1 MPRLRVGVIYG
12 GRSSEHEV
20 SVASAAAVFANLDA
34 ARYETVPI
42 HIGRDGRWSLPERPP
57 LEASA
62 RVQIAGAR
70 RPAGE
75 AGGEAGDG
83 TGAPVEAHLSAHPR
97 RDTIVTIRRGG
108 AGAPTGAGGP
118 DPGAH
123 LDAAHPE
130 AGAPA
135 GADGP
140 DADARPDA
148 GGHAAGDAHPAIV
161 GGLPLDV
168 VFPVVH
174 GPYGE
179 DGTLQGLLELANV
192 PYVGAG
198 VLGSAVAMDK
208 AVAKTLLAARGLP
221 QVAHR
226 VVAGADWDAGAERVV
241 ARIEAELPYPVF
253 VKPCN
258 LGSSI
263 GVSKAADADELGR
276 ALALARE
283 FDRKL
288 LVEAAVPGAREIECA
303 VLGNDAPEV
312 SVPGEIVPAG
322 DFYDYDAKYL
332 DDDAELVIPARLPAA
347 RAEAVR
353 EMAAE
358 AFRAVEGAGMARVD
372 FLLAA
377 DGDRIY
383 VNEVNTI
390 PGFTEISMYAKL
402 WEASG
407 LPYGR
412 LLDRLIELAQAR
424 HAAKQRLRTS
434 VTA

>member
-1 MPRLRVGVIYG
+1 MQRLRVGVIYG

-20 SVASAAAVFANLDA
+20 SVASAAAVLGHLDP
-34 ARYETVPI
+34 ARYEAVPI
-42 HIGRDGRWSLPERPP
+42 RIDRDGRWSLPRRPP

-62 RVQIAGAR
+62 RAVIEGAR
-70 RPAGE
+70 RPGEGVADGAGASPDE
-75 AGGEAGDG
+75 APA
-83 TGAPVEAHLSAHPR
+83 EAHPVAHPR
-97 RDTIVTIRRGG
+97 RDTIVTTRREG
-108 AGAPTGAGGP
+108 TAGGP
-118 DPGAH
+118 GRHPGAGRV
-123 LDAAHPE
+123 DETAAHP
-130 AGAPA
+130 AKAA
-135 GADGP
+135 
-140 DADARPDA
+140 
-148 GGHAAGDAHPAIV
+148 HAATVAE
-161 GGLPLDV
+161 LPLDV

-198 VLGSAVAMDK
+198 VLGSSVAMDK

-221 QVAHR
+221 QVDHC
-226 VVAGADWDAGAERVV
+226 VVAGPEWDADPGRVV
-241 ARIEAELPYPVF
+241 ARVEAALPYPVF

-263 GVSKAADADELGR
+263 GVSKAASGEELRRG
-276 ALALARE
+276 LARARE

-288 LVEAAVPGAREIECA
+288 LVEAAVADAREIECA
-303 VLGNDAPEV
+303 VLGNDTPEV
-312 SVPGEIVPAG
+312 SVPGEIVPTG
-322 DFYDYDAKYL
+322 DFYDFDAKYL
-332 DDDAELVIPARLPAA
+332 DDDPELIIPARLPAA
-347 RAEAVR
+347 RADAVR

-372 FLLAA
+372 FLLSAA
-377 DGDRIY
+377 DDRIY

-390 PGFTEISMYAKL
+390 PGFTTISMYAKL

-407 LPYGR
+407 RPYGA
-412 LLDRLIELAQAR
+412 LLDRLIELALAR

-434 VTA
+434 VTD

>member
-1 MPRLRVGVIYG
+1 MQRLRVGVIFG

-20 SVASAAAVFANLDA
+20 SVASAAAVLAHLDP
-34 ARYETVPI
+34 ARYEPVPI
-42 HIGRDGRWSLPERPP
+42 HIDRGGRWSLPERPP
-57 LEASA
+57 LESSA
-62 RVQIAGAR
+62 RAVIEGARGPGAGAAEG
-70 RPAGE
+70 AGPGPDE
-75 AGGEAGDG
+75 
-83 TGAPVEAHLSAHPR
+83 APVEAHLVAHPR
-97 RDTIVTIRRGG
+97 RDTIVTIRRESAGRGAGRRDGDGASGAGRDGAGAGG
-108 AGAPTGAGGP
+108 AGGG
-118 DPGAH
+118 G
-123 LDAAHPE
+123 
-130 AGAPA
+130 
-135 GADGP
+135 
-140 DADARPDA
+140 
-148 GGHAAGDAHPAIV
+148 AHPATV
-161 GGLPLDV
+161 AGLALDV

-208 AVAKTLLAARGLP
+208 AVAKTLIAARGLP
-221 QVAHR
+221 QVDHC
-226 VVAGADWDAGAERVV
+226 VVAGPDWDADPGRVA
-241 ARIEAELPYPVF
+241 ARVEAALPYPVF

-263 GVSKAADADELGR
+263 GVSRAADRGELRR
-276 ALALARE
+276 ALARARE

-288 LVEAAVPGAREIECA
+288 LVEGAVADAREIECA

-332 DDDAELVIPARLPAA
+332 DDGSELIIPARLPAA
-347 RAEAVR
+347 RADAVR

-377 DGDRIY
+377 GDDRIY

-390 PGFTEISMYAKL
+390 PGFTTISMYAKL

-407 LPYGR
+407 LPYAA

-434 VTA
+434 LTD

>member
-1 MPRLRVGVIYG
+1 MQRLRVGVIYG

-20 SVASAAAVFANLDA
+20 SVASAAAVLAHLDP
-34 ARYETVPI
+34 ARYESVPI
-42 HIGRDGRWSLPERPP
+42 HIDRGGGWSLPERPP
-57 LEASA
+57 LESSA
-62 RVQIAGAR
+62 RAVIEGAR
-70 RPAGE
+70 RPGE
-75 AGGEAGDG
+75 GAAPGPDEAR
-83 TGAPVEAHLSAHPR
+83 VEAHLVAHPR
-97 RDTIVTIRRGG
+97 RDTIVTIRRERAGRGAGAGSLVGAGAGG
-108 AGAPTGAGGP
+108 AGG
-118 DPGAH
+118 
-123 LDAAHPE
+123 
-130 AGAPA
+130 
-135 GADGP
+135 DG
-140 DADARPDA
+140 
-148 GGHAAGDAHPAIV
+148 AHPATV
-161 GGLPLDV
+161 AGLALDV

-208 AVAKTLLAARGLP
+208 AVAKTLIAARGLP
-221 QVAHR
+221 QVDHC
-226 VVAGADWDAGAERVV
+226 VVAGPEWDADPGRVA
-241 ARIEAELPYPVF
+241 ARVEEALPYPVF

-263 GVSKAADADELGR
+263 GVSRAADREELRR
-276 ALALARE
+276 ALARARE

-288 LVEAAVPGAREIECA
+288 LVEGAVADAREIECA

-322 DFYDYDAKYL
+322 DFYDYEAKYL
-332 DDDAELVIPARLPAA
+332 GDDSELIIPARLPAA
-347 RAEAVR
+347 RADAVR

-377 DGDRIY
+377 ADDRIY

-390 PGFTEISMYAKL
+390 PGFTTISMYAKL

-407 LPYGR
+407 LPYAA
-412 LLDRLIELAQAR
+412 LLDRLIELALAR

-434 VTA
+434 VTD

>member
-1 MPRLRVGVIYG
+1 
-12 GRSSEHEV
+12 
-20 SVASAAAVFANLDA
+20 
-34 ARYETVPI
+34 
-42 HIGRDGRWSLPERPP
+42 
-57 LEASA
+57 
-62 RVQIAGAR
+62 
-70 RPAGE
+70 
-75 AGGEAGDG
+75 
-83 TGAPVEAHLSAHPR
+83 AHLVAHPR
-97 RDTIVTIRRGG
+97 RDTIVTIRRERAGRGG
-108 AGAPTGAGGP
+108 GS
-118 DPGAH
+118 
-123 LDAAHPE
+123 
-130 AGAPA
+130 GAPA
-135 GADGP
+135 GAG
-140 DADARPDA
+140 ADA
-148 GGHAAGDAHPAIV
+148 GGAGGGGGAGADAGGAGGDGAHPATV
-161 GGLPLDV
+161 AGLALDV

-208 AVAKTLLAARGLP
+208 AVAKTLIAARGLP
-221 QVAHR
+221 QVDHC
-226 VVAGADWDAGAERVV
+226 VVAGPDWDADPERVA
-241 ARIEAELPYPVF
+241 ARVEAALPYPVF

-263 GVSKAADADELGR
+263 GVSRAADRGELRR
-276 ALALARE
+276 ALARARE

-288 LVEAAVPGAREIECA
+288 LVEGAVADAREIECA

-332 DDDAELVIPARLPAA
+332 DDDSELIIPAPLPAA
-347 RAEAVR
+347 RADAVR

-377 DGDRIY
+377 ADDRIY

-390 PGFTEISMYAKL
+390 PGFTTISMYAKL

-407 LPYGR
+407 LPYAAM
-412 LLDRLIELAQAR
+412 LDRLIELALAR

-434 VTA
+434 MTD